1 MNSKRIFLK
10 KLFLV
15 PLLSLSGFVNAHTP
29 YRQWKVVRKKHLLI
43 YSNREDLRTDELAEQ
58 VNKVLKHF
66 LPDAKSMV
74 ARGRNYKR
82 IASILTT
89 GQGMLALFKKDEA
102 QKLFNGKYP
111 YKGYSGQHIRLICQ
125 IDDYFLLSNT
135 SFKNDHAIL
144 VYDTLIDH
152 HSNTIKISDTPI
164 PLHSAL
170 VKYERQKSNH

>member
-1 MNSKRIFLK
+1 MNSRRILIK
-10 KLFLV
+10 KLFFL
-15 PLLSLSGFVNAHTP
+15 PLLPLSGFVSAHTP
-29 YRQWKVVRKKHLLI
+29 YRQWRVVRKKHLLI
-43 YSNREDLRTDELAEQ
+43 YSNREDLKTDELAEQ
-58 VNKVLKHF
+58 VNKVLKQF

-102 QKLFNGKYP
+102 KNLFNGEYP
-111 YKGYSGQHIRLICQ
+111 YKGYSGQHIRVICQ
-125 IDDYFLLSNT
+125 IDNYYLLSNT

-152 HSNTIKISDTPI
+152 HSNTIKISDNSI

-170 VKYERQKSNH
+170 IKYDSQKSDH

>member
-1 MNSKRIFLK
+1 MNFRRILLK
-10 KLFLV
+10 KLFLSS
-15 PLLSLSGFVNAHTP
+15 LLTLSGFVNAHTP

-43 YSNREDLRTDELAEQ
+43 YSNREDLKTDQLAEQ
-58 VNKVLKHF
+58 VNKVLKQF

-89 GQGMLALFKKDEA
+89 GQGMLALFKKVEA
-102 QKLFNGKYP
+102 RNLFNGKYP
-111 YKGYSGQHIRLICQ
+111 YKGFSGKHIRLICQ
-125 IDDYFLLSNT
+125 IDDYYLLSNT

-144 VYDTLIDH
+144 TYDTLVDH
-152 HSNTIKISDTPI
+152 NTSTIKISDNSI

-170 VKYERQKSNH
+170 IKYESQKSND

>member
-1 MNSKRIFLK
+1 MNSRRILIK
-10 KLFLV
+10 KLFFL
-15 PLLSLSGFVNAHTP
+15 PLIPLSGFVNAHTP

-43 YSNREDLRTDELAEQ
+43 YSNREDLKTDELAEQ
-58 VNKVLKHF
+58 VNKVLKQF

-89 GQGMLALFKKDEA
+89 GQGMLALFKKDQA
-102 QKLFNGKYP
+102 QNLFNGEYP
-111 YKGYSGQHIRLICQ
+111 YKGYSGKHIRVICQ
-125 IDDYFLLSNT
+125 IDGYYLLSNT

-152 HSNTIKISDTPI
+152 HSKTIKISDNSI
-164 PLHSAL
+164 PLHRAL
-170 VKYERQKSNH
+170 IKYESQKSNH

>member
-1 MNSKRIFLK
+1 MNSRRILIK
-10 KLFLV
+10 KLFFL
-15 PLLSLSGFVNAHTP
+15 PLLPLSGFVSAHTP
-29 YRQWKVVRKKHLLI
+29 YRQWRVVRKKHLLI
-43 YSNREDLRTDELAEQ
+43 YSNREDLKTDELAEQ
-58 VNKVLKHF
+58 VNKVLKQF

-102 QKLFNGKYP
+102 KNLFNGEYP
-111 YKGYSGQHIRLICQ
+111 YNGYSGQHIRVICQ
-125 IDDYFLLSNT
+125 IDNYYLLSNT

-152 HSNTIKISDTPI
+152 HSNTIKISDNSI

-170 VKYERQKSNH
+170 IKYDSQKSDH